1 MNIKFKEPRPMSFG
15 QLLVGSFFMIPN
27 CDKVYLKT
35 DTKYDS
41 VMYNCYF
48 FTSPSNGQAKIQLGQ
63 EVIPRDFDLVEV

>member
-1 MNIKFKEPRPMSFG
+1 MNIKFKEPRRMSFG

-48 FTSPSNGQAKIQLGQ
+48 FASRSSGQTKIQLVQ
-63 EVIPRDFDLVEV
+63 EVIPKEFDLVEV